1 MGKYIQW
8 LKHKFAETPVPYRF
22 YSASLALFT
31 LGVLLSR
38 VWDKAAIDIANT
50 ISSALII
57 GGFLMWCLPAARW
70 MRDVWEKPFG
80 KTPIVLLHVLVL
92 LVATSLS
99 RFVVSDALGLPPQS
113 FDLTVGFLALLF
125 YLPAWMAVAAVIF
138 VIFGFLLF
146 IAVLIV
152 MFVVGSV
159 QILAPLLKVIGFNY
173 SPTRNSAM
181 ALFHSAGAIA
191 TGLVLLTS
199 YSFLTEAYQP
209 WILSAIRLV
218 AVKADFHSAPNYP
231 GVNLVERVHPLENG
245 YIAYAR
251 VQDDKSLVIGV
262 RSQDTNRYDQSLPNP
277 IPSVKEMKLPF
288 FEIHRLPEERSS
300 SN

>member
-1 MGKYIQW
+1 MQW
-8 LKHKFAETPVPYRF
+8 LKSKFAETPVPYRF
-22 YSASLALFT
+22 YSASLALFA

-70 MRDVWEKPFG
+70 MRDVWERPFG

-146 IAVLIV
+146 VAVLIV

-209 WILSAIRLV
+209 WVLSAIRFA
-218 AVKADFHSAPNYP
+218 AVRADFHLAPNYP
-231 GVNLVERVHPLENG
+231 GVNPGERVHPLENG
-245 YIAYAR
+245 YLAYAR

>member
-1 MGKYIQW
+1 MGKYMQW
-8 LKHKFAETPVPYRF
+8 LKSKFAETPVPYRF
-22 YSASLALFT
+22 YSASLALFA

-70 MRDVWEKPFG
+70 MRDVWERPFG

-146 IAVLIV
+146 VAVLIV

-159 QILAPLLKVIGFNY
+159 QILAPLLKVVGFNY

-231 GVNLVERVHPLENG
+231 GVNPGERVHPLENG

>member
-1 MGKYIQW
+1 MQW
-8 LKHKFAETPVPYRF
+8 LKSKYAETPVPYRF
-22 YSASLALFT
+22 YTASLASFV
-31 LGVLLSR
+31 LGLLLSR
-38 VWDKAAIDIANT
+38 LWDKAAIDIANT

-70 MRDVWEKPFG
+70 MRDVWERPFG

-113 FDLTVGFLALLF
+113 FDLTVGFLALIF

-138 VIFGFLLF
+138 MIFGFLLT
-146 IAVLIV
+146 IAVVIAALAI
-152 MFVVGSV
+152 GSV
-159 QILAPLLKVIGFNY
+159 QILAPLLKVVGFNY

-191 TGLVLLTS
+191 TGLVLITS
-199 YSFLTEAYQP
+199 YSFLTETYQP
-209 WILSAIRLV
+209 WILSAIRFT
-218 AVKADFHSAPNYP
+218 AVKADFHPASNYP
-231 GVNLVERVHPLENG
+231 GVNPGERVHPLENG

-262 RSQDTNRYDQSLPNP
+262 RSQETNRYDKSLPYP

-288 FEIHRLPEERSS
+288 FEMQRLPGEPGS